1 MKQTCT
7 AAIMAA
13 LLLVTG
19 QAQNVDLLSL
29 GSTTYTISAGSSFTP
44 TQSASDIVQNLTVAS
59 GNNFYNEPAFTP
71 ISSFDWSGFSNYGIK
86 MTLLGG
92 SPIALGFSVSFYDD
106 TFALID
112 TYDGSTAP
120 LLTLGA
126 PVNVDF
132 GGISAPGSGNYS
144 NVQYMQFTWGG
155 DGAVNVSASTVYGVP
170 EPSTYALL
178 ALGGLA
184 LGGYAMRRRQRA

>member
-1 MKQTCT
+1 MKKTCAFVLLATALFSTVHAQT
-7 AAIMAA
+7 
-13 LLLVTG
+13 
-19 QAQNVDLLSL
+19 DLLSL
-29 GSTTYTISAGSSFTP
+29 GSASFPIDSGSSITP
-44 TQSASDIVQNLTVAS
+44 TQSATDLVMNATVAS
-59 GNNFYNEPAFTP
+59 GNTFYNGVPFTP

-106 TFALID
+106 TFSLID

-120 LLTLGA
+120 LLTLGT
-126 PVNVDF
+126 PVDVNF
-132 GGISAPGSGNYS
+132 SGISAPGTGNYG

-155 DGAVNVSASTVYGVP
+155 DGPVNVSASTVYGVP

-184 LGGYAMRRRQRA
+184 LGGYVMRCRQRA